1 MFKIYTILITDS
13 NELVTSIQERILRRS
28 KLVDTLHFL
37 TNPVYKNEDMSQFD
51 VTMEY
56 KLPVSGDIFSIPLM
70 LSTDLY
76 KNQLEYKIPFDT
88 NITKEPGDVEINITF
103 SKVEMDGNGEMVQ
116 KVRKVS
122 STTISILPVSTFTDL
137 IPDSALSAL
146 DQRLIMVNA
155 QIQALDALNQELY
168 EKKADNLV
176 LDDKALQLTA
186 NGERIGDAVDLE
198 GVTAGGSTDG
208 NMRVVEF

>member
-56 KLPVSGDIFSIPLM
+56 KLPVSGDVFSVPLM

-198 GVTAGGSTDG
+198 GVTTGGSTDG